1 MSTLRSLAAA
11 VLGHAALVVA
21 TGSPVRAASGPPV
34 PAEPSPLASAAAA
47 ASAAPAETSPR
58 RARPWVVRTDAFAL
72 RGGGDLSGATADAFG
87 LSVQKTFFER
97 WAWEETV
104 AWGVGNRQ
112 VEGKDLGLN
121 LAGTLRFAALMSAAR
136 SSALSLG
143 LGTALILGGGYG
155 HLSFVFAELGYE
167 YRARDGLSLLLAAG
181 PNWLSGGPARSSCR
195 DAWLCGAFRSGDLAP
210 VGHVRAGVGWAF

>member
-1 MSTLRSLAAA
+1 MSTLRALAAA
-11 VLGHAALVVA
+11 VLVHTALVVA
-21 TGSPVRAASGPPV
+21 TGSAVRAASGAPV
-34 PAEPSPLASAAAA
+34 AAEASPLASAAAA
-47 ASAAPAETSPR
+47 SSVAPAETSPR
-58 RARPWVVRTDAFAL
+58 RARPWSVRTDAFAL
-72 RGGGDLSGATADAFG
+72 RGAGLSGATADAFG

-104 AWGVGNRQ
+104 AWGAGNRQ

-155 HLSFVFAELGYE
+155 HLNFVFAELGYE

-181 PNWLSGGPARSSCR
+181 PNWLAAGPSRSSCR
-195 DAWLCGAFRSGDLAP
+195 DAWLCGAFHSGDLAP

>member
-1 MSTLRSLAAA
+1 LAA
-11 VLGHAALVVA
+11 VLLQAALVA
-21 TGSPVRAASGPPV
+21 TTGAAVWAAPDPPV
-34 PAEPSPLASAAAA
+34 PAEASPLASAAAS
-47 ASAAPAETSPR
+47 SAAPAEISPR
-58 RARPWVVRTDAFAL
+58 RARPWSVRTDAFAL
-72 RGGGDLSGATADAFG
+72 RGSGLSGATADSFG

-121 LAGTLRFAALMSAAR
+121 LAGTLRFAALSV
-136 SSALSLG
+136 G

-155 HLSFVFAELGYE
+155 HLNFVFAELGYE

-181 PNWLSGGPARSSCR
+181 PNWLAGGPGPGSCR
-195 DAWLCGAFRSGDLAP
+195 DAWLCGAFRSGGFSP
-210 VGHVRAGVGWAF
+210 FGHVRAGIGWAF

>member
-1 MSTLRSLAAA
+1 MPARRSLAAA
-11 VLGHAALVVA
+11 VVLQAALVAA
-21 TGSPVRAASGPPV
+21 TGSSVRAAP
-34 PAEPSPLASAAAA
+34 
-47 ASAAPAETSPR
+47 AAPADASPVTSAATASSAVPADTSPR
-58 RARPWVVRTDAFAL
+58 RVRPWAVRTDAFAL
-72 RGGGDLSGATADAFG
+72 RGSGLSGATADSFG

-104 AWGVGNRQ
+104 AWGVGNRR

-155 HLSFVFAELGYE
+155 HLNFVFAELGYE

-181 PNWLSGGPARSSCR
+181 PNWLAGGPARGSCR
-195 DAWLCGAFRSGDLAP
+195 DAWLCGAFRSGDFAP
-210 VGHVRAGVGWAF
+210 FGHVRAGIGWAF